1 MRGVRLGYLAWL
13 LGLLEGLALAQAPA
27 YAVEGRVTYA
37 ASYTLGRWEGTNT
50 SLQGVVRWD
59 RQTGAASGRVCVD
72 LARFDSGNPLRD
84 ADARGVFDVNRYP
97 QSCLE
102 VERIVLLGEEVVL
115 SGILEISGV
124 RRGVR
129 VRGRLLQE
137 GSVYRFSGGFNTSFS
152 EWRLTPPSLLFLRV
166 NDPVEVWVEA
176 RATPR

>member
-1 MRGVRLGYLAWL
+1 MRGFVWA
-13 LGLLEGLALAQAPA
+13 LGLLGGLALAQPQT

-59 RQTGAASGRVCVD
+59 SQTGEATGRVCVD

-84 ADARGVFDVNRYP
+84 ADARGVFNVSRYP

-102 VERIVLLGEEVVL
+102 VEQLVPFGEEAVL
-115 SGILEISGV
+115 AGALEISGV
-124 RRGVR
+124 RRSVR
-129 VRGRLLQE
+129 VRGRLVRE
-137 GSVYRFSGGFNTSFS
+137 GNGYLFSGGFSTSFT
-152 EWRLTPPSLLFLRV
+152 EWRLIPPSLLFLRV